1 MVFLIE
7 IVVHAQE
14 EVERRRIAGQLAEQ
28 GMYLP
33 AMVCLVVKIL
43 RQAAIERRCL
53 GRALHRCPAEHAG
66 DAILA
71 EAADDIDDVI
81 VKCVAGRP

>member
-1 MVFLIE
+1 MVFLIK

-33 AMVCLVVKIL
+33 AMVCLVV
-43 RQAAIERRCL
+43 EVCL
-53 GRALHRCPAEHAG
+53 LYTS
-66 DAILA
+66 D
-71 EAADDIDDVI
+71 AADE
-81 VKCVAGRP
+81 